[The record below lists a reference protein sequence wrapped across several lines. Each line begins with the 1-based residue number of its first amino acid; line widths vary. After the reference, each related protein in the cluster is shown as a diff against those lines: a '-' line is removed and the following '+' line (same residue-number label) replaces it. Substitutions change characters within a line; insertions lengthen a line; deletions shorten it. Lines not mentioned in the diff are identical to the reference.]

1 MTLQRQSLPFIF
13 PLSHLHIP
21 GNDLPE
27 EVLSVRWQGNSYVT
41 GLITRLVHTGSK
53 QMKAK
58 KSERKV

>member
-1 MTLQRQSLPFIF
+1 MILQRQRLPFIF

-21 GNDLPE
+21 RNYLPE
-27 EVLSVRWQGNSYVT
+27 EVLSERWQGNSYVT
-41 GLITRLVHTGSK
+41 GLITRLVLTGSK